1 MQKSELTNGSLVKT
15 RNNEIFIKIDN
26 IIVSLADGG
35 FEPLKSYDKELN
47 HKSVVRYDIVAVRLS
62 HEFFCNEP
70 LYEYIN
76 KCIEWTWEREE
87 KVKLTDVEKVILKNI
102 PNEYKYICRDED
114 ERLYVYENMPYKND
128 IDSVWHFEGEY
139 ESLTLFKE
147 MFKFIK
153 FEDEEPYLI
162 EDLLK
167 ESENDD

>member
-1 MQKSELTNGSLVKT
+1 MQKSELKNGSLVKT
-15 RNNEIFIKIDN
+15 RNKDIYIKIDK
-26 IIVSLADGG
+26 ILVSIFDGG
-35 FEPLKSYDKELN
+35 YTPLDDYTNDLLYIYKYDKD
-47 HKSVVRYDIVAVRLS
+47 YDIVAVNIPEDSDHL
-62 HEFFCNEP
+62 NEP
-70 LYEYIN
+70 LYNYHHN
-76 KCIEWTWEREE
+76 RLKWTWEREE
-87 KVKLTDVEKVILKNI
+87 KPKLIDVEKIILKNI

-167 ESENDD
+167 ESE

>member
-1 MQKSELTNGSLVKT
+1 MQKSELKNGSLVKT

-70 LYEYIN
+70 LYEHIN

-87 KVKLTDVEKVILKNI
+87 
-102 PNEYKYICRDED
+102 
-114 ERLYVYENMPYKND
+114 
-128 IDSVWHFEGEY
+128 
-139 ESLTLFKE
+139 
-147 MFKFIK
+147 
-153 FEDEEPYLI
+153 
-162 EDLLK
+162 
-167 ESENDD
+167 